1 MPARKP
7 APKIVRKIARK
18 PPSRAASKPA
28 AAPARATAKAA
39 PKAGPDG
46 KPARWATP
54 ARAATARAAAPQRPR
69 PVKKVDLPVED
80 VRRFLEPGPIVLVSS
95 CFEGETDIMTLGW
108 HMVMGFEPSLVGC
121 YIWNANHS
129 FGLIRRS
136 KVCVINVPTVDLA
149 ETVVDIG
156 NCSGR
161 DTDKFDRFGLTPQPG
176 VMVSAPL
183 IAECVASFE
192 CRLADASLIDRLGL
206 FVFEVVKAHAAPAA
220 IRTAPRTLH
229 YRGDGEFM
237 IAGETTRKWR
247 RRFRPEML

>member
-1 MPARKP
+1 MPSARTTKTAAKSKSETRSKP
-7 APKIVRKIARK
+7 AAKSAAKTKPAAR
-18 PPSRAASKPA
+18 KPA
-28 AAPARATAKAA
+28 AAPKRPAAKRAA
-39 PKAGPDG
+39 PAG
-46 KPARWATP
+46 
-54 ARAATARAAAPQRPR
+54 AAARVPQRR
-69 PVKKVDLPVED
+69 VGPVRKVDVPVED

-95 CFEGETDIMTLGW
+95 SFEGETDIMTMGW

-129 FGLIRRS
+129 HALIRKSR
-136 KVCVINVPTVDLA
+136 VCVINVPTVDLA

-161 DTDKFDRFGLTPQPG
+161 DTDKFEKFGLTPQPG

-192 CRLADASLIDRLGL
+192 CRLADASLIDRYNL
-206 FVFEVVKAHAAPAA
+206 FVFEVVKGHAAPGA
-220 IRTAPRTLH
+220 IKASPRTLH

>member
-1 MPARKP
+1 M
-7 APKIVRKIARK
+7 
-18 PPSRAASKPA
+18 
-28 AAPARATAKAA
+28 
-39 PKAGPDG
+39 
-46 KPARWATP
+46 
-54 ARAATARAAAPQRPR
+54 
-69 PVKKVDLPVED
+69 
-80 VRRFLEPGPIVLVSS
+80 EPGPIVLVSS
-95 CFEGETDIMTLGW
+95 CFEGETNIMTLGW
-108 HMVMGFEPSLVGC
+108 HMVMGFEPALVGC

-161 DTDKFDRFGLTPQPG
+161 DTDKFETFGLTPQPG

-220 IRTAPRTLH
+220 IRTAPKTLH

-237 IAGETTRKWR
+237 IAGETTRQWR